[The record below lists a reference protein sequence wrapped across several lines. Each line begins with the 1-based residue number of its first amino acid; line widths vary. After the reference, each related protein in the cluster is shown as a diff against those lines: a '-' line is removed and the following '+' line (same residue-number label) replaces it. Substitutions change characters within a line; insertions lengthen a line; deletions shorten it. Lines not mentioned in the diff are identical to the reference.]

1 MLRRR
6 PASRRG
12 AAFPDAAVLS
22 TLLIAALLGVIQG
35 LTEFLPVSS
44 SAHLILARAFFGWD
58 PDRFGLPF
66 DVALHAGTLVAVLV
80 YFQSDIRAM
89 IAAIP
94 GMLTARDGAGKLA
107 RLIVVGTIPV
117 VILGVLAASWLES
130 HLRTP
135 AVIAVTLAI
144 GGVALLLAERLG
156 AQRRV
161 ETSLTMADAL
171 VMGAGQATALVPGM
185 SRSGSTIAVGM
196 FLGLTRESAARFSFL
211 LGIPAIAAAAAKE
224 GVHLVHGGLSRDD
237 LWLFAVGMTVSAA
250 VGYLTIRFF
259 LRFLAGHRLD
269 VFAYYR
275 LALAAV
281 TVLWLMR

>member
-1 MLRRR
+1 M
-6 PASRRG
+6 A
-12 AAFPDAAVLS
+12 
-22 TLLIAALLGVIQG
+22 TLLTAALLGVIQG

-66 DVALHAGTLVAVLV
+66 DVALHAGTLVAVLA
-80 YFQSDIRAM
+80 YFQADIREM
-89 IAAIP
+89 ITAIP
-94 GMLTARDGAGKLA
+94 GMLTAPAGAGKLA
-107 RLIVVGTIPV
+107 RLIVIGTLPV
-117 VILGVLAASWLES
+117 VVVGVLAADWLEA

-135 AVIAVTLAI
+135 VVIAVTLAV
-144 GGVALLLAERLG
+144 GGIALLLAERLG
-156 AQRRV
+156 AQRRT
-161 ETSLTMADAL
+161 EDSLTVADAL
-171 VMGAGQATALVPGM
+171 VMGVGQSTALVPGM

-196 FLGLTRESAARFSFL
+196 LLGMTRESAARFSFL

-224 GVHLVHGGLSRDD
+224 GLHLLHGGLSREDM
-237 LWLFAVGMTVSAA
+237 LLFAVGMAVSAA

-259 LRFLAGHRLD
+259 LRFLVGHRLD

-281 TVLWLMR
+281 TVIWLMR